1 MHITVV
7 PASPKTGQATIRS
20 LLADP
25 FNPTVRAYYRDLSK
39 VPSELKSNPRFE
51 AVKGDVEDA
60 GSLDFSGSD
69 AVLNITPP
77 LYEEK
82 DIIAHARLVSENVK
96 AAVKKAESVK
106 RLVLLSSVG
115 AQYAHGTGEILTNH
129 EAEVVLKDAAPE
141 VVFVRC
147 AYFMENW
154 ATALE
159 TLPQGFFFTT
169 LTPLDHA
176 LPMIAVQDIGSTCA
190 AELLATGTALP
201 SSPHIFELHGPRAYT
216 SADVQKAFEEML
228 GKSIEMRSVEK
239 SGLHDFYAA
248 VFPPGVAAHF
258 AEMNK
263 SYLEGGIL
271 YEDPQPTPGEKRY
284 GNTELVDV
292 FRQMLGAGES
302 P

>member
-1 MHITVV
+1 MQVTVV
-7 PASPKTGQATIRS
+7 PASPKTGQATIRT

-25 FNPTVRAYYRDLSK
+25 SNPTVKGYYRDLSK
-39 VPSELKSNPRFE
+39 VPAEFTSNPRFE

-69 AVLNITPP
+69 TVLNITPP

-96 AAVKKAESVK
+96 AAVKKAASVK

-115 AQYAHGTGEILTNH
+115 AQYDHGTGEIRTNH
-129 EAEVVLKDAAPE
+129 EAEAILKDAAAE

-154 ATALE
+154 AMSLDTILRE
-159 TLPQGFFFTT
+159 GFFYTT

-190 AELLATGTALP
+190 AELLGAGNTALP
-201 SSPHIFELHGPRAYT
+201 SNPHIFELHGPRAYT
-216 SADVQKAFEEML
+216 SVDVQQAFEEVM
-228 GKSIEMRSVEK
+228 GKSIEMRPIEK
-239 SGLHDFYAA
+239 AGLDEFYAA
-248 VFPPGVAAHF
+248 VFPPMVAKEF
-258 AEMNK
+258 AAMNA

-271 YEDPQPTPGEKRY
+271 YEDPQPTVREK
-284 GNTELVDV
+284 GTTELLDV
-292 FRQMLGAGES
+292 VRQMLLGA
-302 P
+302 